1 MAAATPETRAK
12 AVHLFQTVGTAEAA
26 RQIGVTTRTI
36 TTWAKQA
43 GVSSAERAKTV
54 THADEGRAAA
64 NEARRQ
70 RLRDKILA
78 KAEDMLDRMDLPHH
92 DYRTAGKNVE
102 KEHWDQAR
110 SGDVK
115 NYAIAFG
122 VLLDKYRL
130 EMGESTD
137 RREVTISE
145 AESAFDKAIKDLNGR
160 LGANDK

>member
-1 MAAATPETRAK
+1 MPYSDDDKAK
-12 AVHLFQTVGTAEAA
+12 AVSVYRTHGATVAAETVGCD
-26 RQIGVTTRTI
+26 
-36 TTWAKQA
+36 K
-43 GVSSAERAKTV
+43 STV
-54 THADEGRAAA
+54 TRWAQAAGIETEVISRTSKATEVRAAA
-64 NEARRQ
+64 NEATRQ

-102 KEHWDQAR
+102 KVHWDQAR

-137 RREVTISE
+137 RREVSIVE
-145 AESAFDKAIKDLNGR
+145 AESAFDREIKKLAGR
-160 LGANDK
+160 LGDNDK